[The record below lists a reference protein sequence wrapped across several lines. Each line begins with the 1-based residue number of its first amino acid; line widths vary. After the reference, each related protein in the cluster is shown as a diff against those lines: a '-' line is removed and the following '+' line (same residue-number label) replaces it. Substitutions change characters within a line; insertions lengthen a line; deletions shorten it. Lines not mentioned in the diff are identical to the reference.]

1 MHNGLSELLVSELLL
16 ILWKFKI
23 VTEIICHLIIM
34 HCMETKSQVPLLRE
48 IIGVYE
54 EYGLSHFSCSF
65 INKTRPCSTT
75 VISNSM
81 MCVVCAFKPT
91 VFLK

>member
-34 HCMETKSQVPLLRE
+34 HCMETKSQVP

-54 EYGLSHFSCSF
+54 EYGVTHFSCSF
-65 INKTRPCSTT
+65 INKTHPCSTT
-75 VISNSM
+75 VTSNSM

>member
-34 HCMETKSQVPLLRE
+34 HCMEIKSQVPLLRE

-54 EYGLSHFSCSF
+54 EYGVTHFSWLQF
-65 INKTRPCSTT
+65 YK
-75 VISNSM
+75 
-81 MCVVCAFKPT
+81 
-91 VFLK
+91 